1 MIVWPWLTFH
11 GDPGSGEDLA
21 MFIDGLTFDLACV
34 LHIKLADEEWG
45 EVVVVGHVIL
55 PAMGQFFTLQ
65 VPTG

>member
-1 MIVWPWLTFH
+1 
-11 GDPGSGEDLA
+11 

-34 LHIKLADEEWG
+34 LHIKLADEERG

-55 PAMGQFFTLQ
+55 PAMVQFLTLQ